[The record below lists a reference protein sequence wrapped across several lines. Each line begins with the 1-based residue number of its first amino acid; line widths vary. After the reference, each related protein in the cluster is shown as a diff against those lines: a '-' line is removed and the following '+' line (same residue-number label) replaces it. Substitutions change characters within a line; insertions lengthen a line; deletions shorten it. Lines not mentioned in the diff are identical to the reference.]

1 MKYVLTAYCSE
12 EYNAGCDYALIDLTP
27 ELARLCLNR
36 VAAFKNL
43 EESDK
48 RLSYFVYHDY
58 SPVWFR
64 EFDSTLLLEMIAEAA
79 AFSDNSIVQVD
90 DLEIPDNCV
99 QRIDTDQMYVSDNGV
114 FWRATPKHCDIHVE
128 TPLLSVELLQAA
140 LNQ

>member
-36 VAAFKNL
+36 VAAFKAL
-43 EESDK
+43 EESDR
-48 RLSYFVYHDY
+48 RLSFFVYLDY
-58 SPVWFR
+58 SPVWFG
-64 EFDSTLLLEMIAEAA
+64 EFDSTLLEMIAEAA